1 MKKFLLAGRQNIVGF
16 SYHKNSCAVCTS
28 GPFES
33 CKNGQQETQANLI
46 ASNSLQ
52 WLAIKKSSKVINK
65 GNKKQQIYK
74 TLQCLIQMTASI
86 EVRADE
92 QEEILTSHQPKNPH
106 CKTDVE
112 DTRTGNCL
120 G

>member
-33 CKNGQQETQANLI
+33 CKNGQQKTQANLI

-52 WLAIKKSSKVINK
+52 
-65 GNKKQQIYK
+65 
-74 TLQCLIQMTASI
+74 
-86 EVRADE
+86 
-92 QEEILTSHQPKNPH
+92 
-106 CKTDVE
+106 
-112 DTRTGNCL
+112 
-120 G
+120 